1 MGQGQSAAEDL
12 HKKKKD
18 ELAQMMKVLDAKREQ
33 FQAEVFLKRG
43 KNINDKEVSGGR
55 SVVRQSAIRVAT
67 QASPSQQIKKAI
79 GSFFE
84 AAQGGNKG
92 KKAMVKGAT
101 QLVSGAIDAIFGVAK
116 GSGMEKRGFAVLFL
130 NFAFVRTD
138 YFVYSYCAFGEKW
151 GCQNSVSGSVQVTDM
166 AVLDPAT
173 LHPMEIDYL
182 IAQNITIETNNEK
195 VMDNPEFEALMQIK
209 VMLATSSV
217 LTRIMQDPETDFQT
231 LKITMD
237 QIRQIMDALAGKIGE
252 LPDFDEDE
260 VEKLLTVSTE
270 HWTKISIGKCYR
282 LAIMCTRSP
291 LLLPKIA
298 VDYIL
303 SL

>member
-1 MGQGQSAAEDL
+1 MGQGQSAAQEL

-18 ELAQMMKVLDAKREQ
+18 ELAQMMKVLDSKREQ
-33 FQAEVFLKRG
+33 FLAEIFLKRG
-43 KNINDKEVSGGR
+43 KDISDKEVSGGR

-92 KKAMVKGAT
+92 KKAIVTGAT
-101 QLVSGAIDAIFGVAK
+101 QLVSGAIDAIFGVSK
-116 GSGMEKRGFAVLFL
+116 GAGMEKRGFTVLFL

-138 YFVYSYCAFGEKW
+138 YFVYSYCAHGEKW

-182 IAQNITIETNNEK
+182 IAQNITIDAGNELK
-195 VMDNPEFEALMQIK
+195 PMENPEFEALMQIK
-209 VMLATSSV
+209 VMLATSAV
-217 LTRIMQDPETDFQT
+217 LTRIMQDPKTDFKT
-231 LKITMD
+231 LKVTMD
-237 QIRQIMDALAGKIGE
+237 QIRQIMDALAGKISQ
-252 LPDFDEDE
+252 LPEFDEEE
-260 VEKLLTVSTE
+260 VEKLLAVTTNEWSQI
-270 HWTKISIGKCYR
+270 KIGKFFCFEF
-282 LAIMCTRSP
+282 MCT
-291 LLLPKIA
+291 
-298 VDYIL
+298 L
-303 SL
+303 SLFSQMV